1 MREIFKEEWSNVTPQ
16 FITSSAMKKKTV
28 KRRIRLDVKS
38 NAGGTGKT
46 TLVTHLAYILG
57 AKGYS
62 VTVIELDPL
71 GSLKIFTGA
80 FSKLEDPPSEKTL
93 AAVLKDDFKGNY
105 PLLPIWNNKVRNV
118 NVILGGAPLEE
129 SIQKIYSHSRKYYL
143 LQDRLEDYPLESDI
157 IILDNPGGLEPMGMV
172 ALAAATD
179 ILVVMQL
186 EYKAL
191 YGSAGLINWFYDKIN
206 ELRLRPEPKILGF
219 VPSQVNVKKVA
230 AHRNIGEEIPNQL
243 KELGILCFPPIRE
256 SNQFINASGVGLP
269 IHLFA
274 PGSEAAKD
282 FDPIVTKIIELMSQD

>member
-1 MREIFKEEWSNVTPQ
+1 
-16 FITSSAMKKKTV
+16 MKKKAV
-28 KRRIRLDVKS
+28 KRKIRLDVKS

-57 AKGYS
+57 KKGYS

-80 FSKLEDPPSEKTL
+80 FSQTEDPPPEKTL
-93 AAVLKDDFKGNY
+93 ASVFRDDFKGNY
-105 PLLPIWNNKVRNV
+105 PLFPIWENKIHNI

-129 SIQKIYSHSRKYYL
+129 SIHKIYSHSRKYYL
-143 LQDRLEDYPLESDI
+143 LHDRLEDYPLESDI
-157 IILDNPGGLEPMGMV
+157 IILDNPGGLEPMGLV

-219 VPSQVNVKKVA
+219 VPSQVNIKKVA

-243 KELGILCFPPIRE
+243 QELGISCFPPIRE

-274 PGSEAAKD
+274 PACEAIKD

>member
-1 MREIFKEEWSNVTPQ
+1 
-16 FITSSAMKKKTV
+16 MKKKAV
-28 KRRIRLDVKS
+28 KRRIRLDIKS

-57 AKGYS
+57 KLGYS

-80 FSKLEDPPSEKTL
+80 FSKIEDPPAEKTL
-93 AAVLKDDFKGNY
+93 AYVLRDDFKGNY
-105 PLLPIWNNKVRNV
+105 PLFPIWDDKIKNV
-118 NVILGGAPLEE
+118 NVILGGSPVEE
-129 SIQKIYSHSRKYYL
+129 SIQRIYSHSRRYYL
-143 LQDRLEDYPLESDI
+143 LQDRLEDYPIEADI
-157 IILDNPGGLEPMGMV
+157 IILDNPGGLEPMGLV

-191 YGSAGLINWFYDKIN
+191 YGAAGLINWFYDKII
-206 ELRLRPEPKILGF
+206 ELRLRPEPRILGF

-230 AHRNIGEEIPNQL
+230 AHRNIGEEIPHQL
-243 KELGILCFPPIRE
+243 KELGIYCFPPIRE

-269 IHLFA
+269 IHLYA
-274 PGSEAAKD
+274 PACEAIKD
-282 FDPIVTKIIELMSQD
+282 FEPIVTKIIELMSQD

>member
-1 MREIFKEEWSNVTPQ
+1 
-16 FITSSAMKKKTV
+16 MKKKAV
-28 KRRIRLDVKS
+28 KRKIRLDIKS

-46 TLVTHLAYILG
+46 TLVTHLAYMLG

-80 FSKLEDPPSEKTL
+80 FSKNQDPPPEQTL
-93 AAVLKDDFKGNY
+93 AAVLRDDFKGDY
-105 PLLPIWNNKVRNV
+105 PLFPIWDNKVKNV

-129 SIQKIYSHSRKYYL
+129 SIQKVYSHSRKYYL
-143 LQDRLEDYPLESDI
+143 LQDRLEDYPIESDI
-157 IILDNPGGLEPMGMV
+157 IILDNPGGLEPMGML
-172 ALAAATD
+172 ALAAATH

-191 YGSAGLINWFYDKIN
+191 YGAASLINWFYDKIN
-206 ELRLRPEPKILGF
+206 ELRLRPEPEILGF
-219 VPSQVNVKKVA
+219 VPSQVNVKKIA
-230 AHRNIGEEIPNQL
+230 AHRNIGAEMPNQL
-243 KELGILCFPPIRE
+243 QEIGISCFPPIRE

-274 PGSEAAKD
+274 PTCEAIKD
-282 FDPIVTKIIELMSQD
+282 FNPIVAKIIELMNQD